1 MRGDTRAKDV
11 TRAGVEAASS
21 LSANPPLCNPPSS

>member
-11 TRAGVEAASS
+11 TRARVEAVSS
-21 LSANPPLCNPPSS
+21 LSANAPLCNPPSS